1 MVIVVSEVIGY
12 HSLLM
17 NSMALPSKAPRCVE
31 CHSSLATSHSML
43 SAAPV
48 ATQAPRGASC
58 AIYLSR
64 LRESRRADSNRLP
77 LLQLRVIIQALQGF
91 AQACKS
97 RISRQFSF
105 LRFALRC
112 TVLRSRWYQSGINV
126 ILVST
131 RD

>member
-1 MVIVVSEVIGY
+1 MGE
-12 HSLLM
+12 SL
-17 NSMALPSKAPRCVE
+17 S
-31 CHSSLATSHSML
+31 
-43 SAAPV
+43 
-48 ATQAPRGASC
+48 G
-58 AIYLSR
+58 
-64 LRESRRADSNRLP
+64 SRRMGVGVPVGCVVKLP
-77 LLQLRVIIQALQGF
+77 RPSRKGEILRVITQVLQRF